1 MTLHQILDVY
11 LRLCHN
17 DGTDEP
23 EALYLTLSS
32 KLAVHSEL
40 AGLDAAANEGKG
52 LSQIHTTWDEFDES
66 GPVKEEIANTQV
78 AAQHNEKSHPDEAHE
93 HRSARKLDESTQE
106 QVSVSVESHVET
118 IGTSDAQ
125 EKLLGAGH
133 EPVPEDHEAEAKAD
147 SVIDGVQYEEKENE
161 EAEAPENSE
170 QTLSGRDEQN
180 EMHYDSEAQ
189 KTDSTATVASISELA
204 ETTSQVQDASVNGPE
219 GAMNHHDAAGQDDE
233 TGDGEDFDHKEH
245 DTNDGEEPQE
255 FHNELFGEEH
265 DAEGPADHYE
275 EFANEPDAA
284 PTDEST
290 SADALTGEIDLVSF
304 DQSES
309 TVENAPQEASRTQ
322 EQTPEPGDDFLGI
335 AEDLMQ
341 TPAKDHQN
349 VQLEHSES
357 VEQEQYPEDDLGTPP
372 PIDDDGADDQQVGDG
387 DRDYDDD
394 DNHYPD
400 FEASEAIELGGT
412 DASLTD
418 SQTYDHLSTKRSR
431 EEEDEWEIT
440 DTTTPDTKRP
450 RS

>member
-52 LSQIHTTWDEFDES
+52 LSQIHTTWDEFDEAD
-66 GPVKEEIANTQV
+66 PVKEEVQE
-78 AAQHNEKSHPDEAHE
+78 AAQPNEESHAEAHE
-93 HRSARKLDESTQE
+93 HRSARKLDEAPQE

-125 EKLLGAGH
+125 EKQLGAGH

-147 SVIDGVQYEEKENE
+147 SVIDSFQYEEKENE
-161 EAEAPENSE
+161 EAEAPEHPE

-180 EMHYDSEAQ
+180 EKHYDSEAQ
-189 KTDSTATVASISELA
+189 KTDSTATVASMSELA
-204 ETTSQVQDASVNGPE
+204 GTTSQVQDASVDNPE
-219 GAMNHHDAAGQDDE
+219 GALQHHDPAAQDGE
-233 TGDGEDFDHKEH
+233 AGDGEDFDHEEH
-245 DTNDGEEPQE
+245 ETNDVEEPQE
-255 FHNELFGEEH
+255 FHDEFFGEEH

-284 PTDEST
+284 PADGST
-290 SADALTGEIDLVSF
+290 SADALEGEIDHVSY

-309 TVENAPQEASRTQ
+309 TLENAPQEDFRTQ
-322 EQTPEPGDDFLGI
+322 EQTPEPEDDLLGI

-341 TPAKDHQN
+341 TPAKNHQN
-349 VQLEHSES
+349 GQLEHIES
-357 VEQEQYPEDDLGTPP
+357 VDQEQYPEDDLGTPP
-372 PIDDDGADDQQVGDG
+372 PIDEDGADDQQAGDG
-387 DRDYDDD
+387 DYDDD
-394 DNHYPD
+394 DNNYPD
-400 FEASEAIELGGT
+400 FEVSEAIELGGT